1 MRSSSLCFWLP
12 GALALSACTN
22 SLSPEELAPRSF
34 LAAPLTIENGKDLNG
49 KDLNGKDLN
58 GSDLSKFMVSV
69 NFNLAKKGGALLDDV
84 WLDGTTFY
92 GYKGS
97 NIYLGEE
104 FVGVEFQGNLG
115 DGGTVPV
122 RITGMSPAPVPNED
136 MNLYSVQ
143 YLDAASG
150 TWRPACQDAAGN
162 ATQALPVSGVW
173 DYRQGVPGGGSKT
186 DDPRRFTFACQG
198 GAIAKCAL
206 WGYRPWANY
215 NGTALAAY
223 HQACTRMVR
232 ADYCGTGQSYTKTG
246 NPINFYDELG
256 IQKDTEN
263 WFFEAEWDMNGARCF
278 YALNRTRSSLPCFD
292 SRADLLC
299 GQNLSTSR
307 GVLMRNET
315 PGTLDMDLGL

>member
-1 MRSSSLCFWLP
+1 MRSSSICFWLA
-12 GALALSACTN
+12 GTLSLSACAN
-22 SLSPEELAPRSF
+22 SLAPEELAPRSF
-34 LAAPLTIENGKDLNG
+34 VAAPLTVENGRDLNG
-49 KDLNGKDLN
+49 RDLNGRDLN

-69 NFNLAKKGGALLDDV
+69 SFNPAKRGGTVLDDA

-115 DGGTVPV
+115 DGSTVPV
-122 RITGMSPAPVPNED
+122 RITGMSQAPVPNED
-136 MNLYSVQ
+136 VNLYSLE

-162 ATQALPVSGVW
+162 ATQALPVLGVW

-186 DDPRRFTFACQG
+186 DDPQRFTFACLG

-215 NGTALAAY
+215 NGVSLAAY

-256 IQKDTEN
+256 IQQDTEN

-278 YALNRTRSSLPCFD
+278 YALNRTHSSLPCFD
-292 SRADLLC
+292 SRVDLLC
-299 GQNLSTSR
+299 GQQLSMSR

-315 PGTLDMDLGL
+315 PGTLGLELGL